1 MGSWIASGA
10 VIFLD
15 LASPSAIIKDR
26 PFARKQAP
34 MTTVTLYHNPRC
46 RTSRT
51 ALDLLRKRGI
61 EPTIIEY
68 LNTPPTA
75 PEIKRIL
82 RMLDIPARELL
93 RVKEAK
99 AVGLSKDMSEEKI
112 IAGMAKHPIA
122 IERPI
127 AISGKKAALG
137 RPAEKVLAVL

>member
-1 MGSWIASGA
+1 
-10 VIFLD
+10 
-15 LASPSAIIKDR
+15 
-26 PFARKQAP
+26 

-51 ALDLLRKRGI
+51 ALEMLRKRGI

-68 LNTPPTA
+68 LSTPPTA

-82 RMLDIPARELL
+82 KMLDIPAKELL
-93 RVKEAK
+93 RVKEGK
-99 AVGLSKDMSEEKI
+99 AVGLSKDVSEDKL

-127 AISGKKAALG
+127 AVSGKKAALG
-137 RPAEKVLAVL
+137 RPAEKVLTVL

>member
-1 MGSWIASGA
+1 
-10 VIFLD
+10 
-15 LASPSAIIKDR
+15 
-26 PFARKQAP
+26 

-51 ALDLLRKRGI
+51 ALELLRKRGV

-68 LNTPPTA
+68 LKTPPTA

-82 RMLDIPARELL
+82 KLLDIPAKELL

-99 AVGLSKDMSEEKI
+99 AAGISKDMSEEKL
-112 IAGMAKHPIA
+112 IAGMARHPIA

-137 RPAEKVLAVL
+137 RPAEKVLTVL

>member
-1 MGSWIASGA
+1 
-10 VIFLD
+10 
-15 LASPSAIIKDR
+15 
-26 PFARKQAP
+26 

-51 ALDLLRKRGI
+51 ALEMLRKRGI

-68 LNTPPTA
+68 LSTPPTA

-82 RMLDIPARELL
+82 KLLDIPAKELL
-93 RVKEAK
+93 RVKEGK
-99 AVGLSKDMSEEKI
+99 AVGLSKDMSEDKL

-127 AISGKKAALG
+127 AVSGKKAALG
-137 RPAEKVLAVL
+137 RPAEKVLTVL